1 MTKKQFGIIFT
12 LLALIVCTALLAAKL
27 NNGGLNDPTDLS
39 QVLKTEDDKQKEDE
53 KDAETISQKDFFID
67 ARSARELTEAKEKQ
81 ALKEITENKNA
92 TDAQK
97 VDASAELTKVTK
109 IQSQQQK
116 IELNII
122 NKGYKDALCEIS
134 SDQKKANIIV
144 KAENGLSEKEGA
156 VLQQIVQDAS
166 GIKEVQIEVK
176 K

>member
-27 NNGGLNDPTDLS
+27 NNEGLNDPSDLS
-39 QVLKTEDDKQKEDE
+39 QVLKAEETKEE
-53 KDAETISQKDFFID
+53 DAETISQKDFFID
-67 ARSARELTEAKEKQ
+67 ARSARELNEAKEKQ
-81 ALKEITENKNA
+81 NLKEIAENKNA

-97 VDASAELTKVTK
+97 VDATAELTKLTK

-144 KAENGLSEKEGA
+144 KSENGLSEKEGA
-156 VLQQIVQDAS
+156 IIQQIVQDAS

>member
-27 NNGGLNDPTDLS
+27 NNEGLNDPTDLS
-39 QVLKTEDDKQKEDE
+39 QVLKAEDTNEE
-53 KDAETISQKDFFID
+53 DAETISQKDFFID
-67 ARSARELTEAKEKQ
+67 ARSARELNEAKEKQ
-81 ALKEITENKNA
+81 NLKEIAENKNA

-97 VDASAELTKVTK
+97 VDATAELTKITK

-156 VLQQIVQDAS
+156 IIQQIVQDAS